1 MMNRPL
7 VIIATAVVVGLP
19 AISAASGDVTLNG
32 YLDRVKSTHPFFQ
45 AELLQPEIEQ
55 EQSNRYLG
63 WQDWRLLADGFLTHL
78 EPLPTGPFE
87 PERVDLV
94 ALGAGTE
101 RLFWGSGSR
110 LSVDWVS
117 SLTDQNL
124 PGFSLPGPDGPVEVP
139 IGPSTFYRNIL
150 RATWSLPLLQN
161 RGGEL
166 DRLEYELSEY
176 DVDASWVTSW
186 EAQEDFLLN
195 TGTMFL
201 MWVLAEE
208 QMEIAKRRLD
218 LAVDELNRSKRQR
231 QAALVDEVDVWRSEA
246 AVHNTQSALSLIESQ
261 WKSVQAELATLA
273 ADSTIYGGR
282 PEYDLYAL
290 PEPPDADSFVDD
302 ITSRSRIVRAL
313 QIQQGKLARV
323 ERGYVDTERPNLD
336 LNLSG
341 ALQGGDDSWGGA
353 FEMKYPDVGVGV
365 VFSYP
370 IGTRTA
376 KADIARTRLEVRQLQ
391 DRIADVQISLTA
403 SARGIIVR
411 MTELRDVIDANQ
423 LAISANVKRTE
434 EELKLYNQGRGDLAF
449 VIQSQDNIALSELE
463 YAGNLTTYHNL
474 ILQLEALADH
484 LLPTPDH
491 QSDDQSAVQ

>member
-1 MMNRPL
+1 MMKKPL
-7 VIIATAVVVGLP
+7 VFIATVVAAALP
-19 AISAASGDVTLNG
+19 AISAAADDVTLDG
-32 YLDRVKSTHPFFQ
+32 YLDRVKSTHPFFT
-45 AELLQPEIEQ
+45 AEQLQPVIEQ

-63 WQDWRLLADGFLTHL
+63 WQDWRLLADGFLTHF

-87 PERVDLV
+87 PERVDVV

-110 LSVDWVS
+110 LSVDWGS
-117 SLTDQNL
+117 SLTDQKL
-124 PGFSLPGPDGPVEVP
+124 PGFSIPGPEGPVEVP

-150 RATWSLPLLQN
+150 KATWSLPLWQN

-166 DRLEYELSEY
+166 DRLEFEMSQY

-208 QMEIAKRRLD
+208 QMKIATRRLD
-218 LAVDELNRSKRQR
+218 LAVEELDRSKRQ
-231 QAALVDEVDVWRSEA
+231 QEAALVDEVDVWRSAA
-246 AVHNTQSALSLIESQ
+246 AVYNTQSALSLIESQ

-273 ADSTIYGGR
+273 SDSSIYSRR
-282 PEYDLYAL
+282 PEYDLFAL
-290 PEPPDADSFVDD
+290 PDPPNPDAFVDD

-313 QIQQGKLARV
+313 EFQRGKMARL

-353 FEMKYPDVGVGV
+353 FEMKYPDIGVGV

-376 KADIARTRLEVRQLQ
+376 KADIARTRLEIQQLQ

-411 MTELRDVIDANQ
+411 MTELRDVIDANKSS
-423 LAISANVKRTE
+423 ISANERRTE

-449 VIQSQDNIALSELE
+449 VIQSRDNIALSELE
-463 YAGNLTTYHNL
+463 YAGNVATYHNL
-474 ILQLEALADH
+474 ILHLEALADQ
-484 LLPTPDH
+484 LLPTPE
-491 QSDDQSAVQ
+491 DQ